1 VENTATAGG
10 VWGDDGAVS
19 TSLGVAGAPPA
30 VRASTPGWRDPR
42 LWIGIAIVAV
52 SVVGG
57 VRLVGGADDS
67 VSVWAVSEDVGAGTT
82 LDPDQLV
89 ARRVRFGETADVE
102 RYLLTDEALPAA
114 LYLTRGV
121 GAGEMLPVGA
131 LGSATQT
138 GVVQAPIAVA
148 AEAVPPSITVGS
160 RVDVYVS
167 DDTEAR
173 RPAVLLLADVVVT
186 AAPGRTDELG
196 GSGQRQLVLGVPED
210 EAEALARLIAAS
222 AAGTLTVV
230 GRS

>member
-1 VENTATAGG
+1 M
-10 VWGDDGAVS
+10 
-19 TSLGVAGAPPA
+19 
-30 VRASTPGWRDPR
+30 
-42 LWIGIAIVAV
+42 WIGIAIVAV

-67 VSVWAVSEDVGAGTT
+67 VSVWAVSQDVGAGTT
-82 LDPDQLV
+82 LEPDQLV
-89 ARRVRFGETADVE
+89 ARRLRFVESTDVE
-102 RYLLTDEALPAA
+102 RYLRTEATLPGE

-121 GAGEMLPVGA
+121 GAGELLPLGA
-131 LGSATQT
+131 LGSAAQT
-138 GVVQAPIAVA
+138 GVVQAPIRVA
-148 AEAVPPSITVGS
+148 AEGVPPSITVGS

-186 AAPGRTDELG
+186 DAPGRSDELG
-196 GSGQRQLVLGVPED
+196 VSGDRQLVLGVPED
-210 EAEALARLIAAS
+210 EAEALTRLIAAS